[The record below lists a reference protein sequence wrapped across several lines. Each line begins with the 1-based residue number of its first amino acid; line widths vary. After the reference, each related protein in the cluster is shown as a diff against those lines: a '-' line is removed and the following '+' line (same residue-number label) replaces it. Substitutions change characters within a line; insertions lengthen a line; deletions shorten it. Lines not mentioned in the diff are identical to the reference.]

1 MVNPFT
7 DETPDEDLA
16 EISEKYSETDLEELK
31 ALGYDFD
38 SIKSAVP
45 TLGTSDQGFAAS
57 TSSSTSFTAKKTGK
71 LTRSNL
77 PVLEKTF
84 NKNRYNN
91 ASETTFQIG
100 PLTYGPEVQ
109 DIKILEHKAIEE
121 ARGVRTGSDFLV
133 ADGTGDADIH
143 VSLLFSGKKQF
154 EKALKPLIAL
164 FRISPITSVQNEE
177 IRKAVYTDY
186 TENNV
191 EPPKVELLEDARSA
205 LIEAAVSIRVNSVLT
220 ALGQPE
226 GTELTFSLWQE
237 AVKLGLVPGGPY
249 ALNSQAQYEQF
260 LSTIDLNEADPD
272 TLKDQYN
279 FDDEEFASEVPD
291 LSSYKVDRTGFVPV
305 AFAGLELQT
314 DPNLPEAIIVHLFLK
329 RINVG
334 NYLTDFLQYR
344 DVEGLPTAD
353 AKEAFWLNRAIDLYI
368 DRNLPESFV
377 SFDDFGR
384 VAFKFQGEGAELD
397 RFKLSEQLKGFTIGE
412 QEVSNTD
419 NLGRTE
425 AVQINYGIYHK
436 FHFCRL
442 IGEAYPTAQH
452 MGTSS
457 GSLRIAIDTNDPS
470 SYERLHAYKN
480 AADFF
485 VRHVEKFTRFSGW
498 NVDTFLTRLMNFD
511 PQGQSK
517 DAYIEEET
525 PELVDLK
532 RNFYPYRVV
541 TTTDDTLPD
550 LRHIVIE
557 FKETNP
563 EFFEDF
569 GFTVAKGGHNIQV
582 LYDFFCEIF
591 NRAEDVRQ
599 GISSSTAADI
609 LSTKEGRYD
618 VYAFETFFGYGD
630 PDIKANIFNA
640 DTIIA
645 AILEP
650 KTYENS
656 QFTID
661 NAELQRDI
669 ITELLKDQRLTGVL
683 DTLSS
688 DLGLFFD
695 QIGTIS
701 LSWSNIEIPEV
712 LANRI
717 INRFFTWEENAP
729 LNFTETALPS
739 ETESSVLLIDQ
750 SDFAT
755 APAKLRKLIS
765 LIGEKSAREELYRY
779 LIEHK
784 EIGFTDEFKE
794 RLFSAVIRRNPVPIT
809 DKLYDRSGV
818 IKAYHS
824 LAIALEGRGAEFLTE
839 DQLEPMTKQGSNES
853 KIIVGSD
860 GSLATSDELTTAYPD
875 YFYITYEELFDLIGT
890 DFEEE
895 NNWKNF
901 APTFGNMGII
911 NHDPDLFAAGMTDDA
926 VQKAQKQLAVTKNS
940 PVPPSVFFYREDE
953 LEQLSTK
960 LDDEYEQ
967 WFAKMKSLMVDI
979 PFDIEAIVRDAQGR
993 DTGRSEIPQEIADT
1007 LESPSDQ
1014 VSTRIEKMVRR
1025 FQTQDPDAFRNI
1037 QRSLVLSQI
1046 EHLQATTEYDD
1057 LNKLSKLAESGTL
1070 PEEFFNEVAWFDG
1083 IGANGILVPFVMGR
1097 TMNSPIAKYERLTG
1111 VAGETI
1117 ARSIVFPDGDK
1128 SAADGAFRDLVAETV
1143 RRAASGSLTGI
1154 TVSDANVEETKA
1166 AFLKVTA
1173 AQHDNRNDLIKAFPT
1188 MRLYLIEDRGPSLI
1202 VQDNFYG
1209 YHAIQSIDI
1218 THDKYDASLAVI
1230 RVADPF
1236 HLLQGT
1242 AFGVG
1247 EKGNI
1252 EDKIALPTDGQYD
1265 EKFLERIKLRQGRA
1279 IQIRGG
1285 YSADPDNL
1293 DILFT
1298 GRIAEIQPGDV
1309 ITIVAQGWKAEL
1321 MGKQVEF
1328 ELQTVDNSSVADLVI
1343 RTVRDA
1349 KPYGIGEVYTGEE
1362 YNIIS
1367 KIAGNLSAA
1376 EAAAHAAI
1384 NTRSTH
1390 GGGGAAGASFDILG
1404 FTVISGVDAGLDFR
1418 LKNIWIPDDNK
1429 DRFRFFK
1436 DATKH
1441 GWQGAHWVVP
1451 LSPAWD
1457 VLQNATNY
1465 VWGYICQVVPYDGQ
1479 ATLFFGR
1486 PEQLYYY
1493 TGGKRNIGKA
1503 FREIRQR
1510 SVNDMKQNWH
1520 PVIQEFFDS
1529 TFYEL
1534 PGPPNSPEWRVFGD
1548 VPVSVFR
1555 DQVNFRRTN
1564 SDLFITLPN
1573 GVESFRQYL
1582 FAVEDVQENLDFSD
1596 VYRRNQ
1602 KVIASNYNQNFY
1614 TESFQK
1620 IKSMVGPSDTTS
1632 YLLLATYYGLS
1643 LEYLMRHTI
1652 APEAMVRTML
1662 QPQGGTED
1670 IYATLTPYLN
1680 SFLSPLAIENTKSLT
1695 LLEQVQAS
1703 KDQILLNAFL
1713 FATTPFTPDSYLISL
1728 SLDEVTEYYDIAQL
1742 QSDALRFQELYY
1754 SLPEAGTFSIISGN
1768 PRSKQA
1774 FIDAGVSEDY
1784 IDMLSTYWRAAK
1796 VDDNAVSHG
1805 QAMTFSSWLK
1815 LGSQGAETLA
1825 QKKVKDV
1832 VTNLAYA
1839 TPEVGNNPIAT
1850 PSQVVQAART
1860 FFGALIVSQD
1870 AAKKARQQLG
1880 EQFYDAAFNSY
1891 SQKLGANDRFPNPTQ
1906 VFGRGSIANLAQVK
1920 KAIVED
1926 LWRFRAFV
1934 YYFSEFA
1941 AVQESTGFS
1950 NALTEYID
1958 NIKSSSL
1965 FDHKLVHNMKVF
1977 RDYHYITND
1986 RDIIC
1991 NDIAASTRE
2000 MYNSVAIRYP
2010 AELKTSNDMWMPD
2023 FIESKFD
2030 GDSDQVS
2037 VSAETTWTT
2046 WPSTD
2051 DGHVGMQFDD
2061 SVTLQDKK
2069 LAVHTDLNVTR
2080 KEQAAMVGTNV
2091 LTKTMRPM
2099 YRNKL
2104 TILGRPI
2111 KPWDYIYLDDKYTD
2125 MNGMLDVERVV
2136 HHYSHDKG
2144 WTTNI
2149 IPHAACEAN
2158 PGNRQIQAAAFAT
2171 KMDRIYD
2178 LGGYVLNAA
2187 IIATAIPSGGAS
2199 VAAATALRT
2208 AFAASSGTLGKKIGA
2223 TLAKSS
2229 VQAQMRVL
2237 KKTLLSDSL
2246 NVLKAYAVG
2255 QGILYSGNVVTN
2267 LVHTNMRAGSDNL
2280 PVLFMPIMYKG
2291 IPLEAG
2297 IHGTEFTYWSLGSK
2311 LHWARKHFTDGVR
2324 SFFESLDTDRT
2335 PELNSIFKAIE
2346 LQNGLNSVNNDL
2358 LK

>member
-7 DETPDEDLA
+7 DETPDQSLA
-16 EISEKYSETDLEELK
+16 EISEKYSETDLEKLE
-31 ALGYDFD
+31 ALGHDYD
-38 SIKSAVP
+38 SIKKAVP
-45 TLGTSDQGFAAS
+45 FLGTNDQGFNAS
-57 TSSSTSFTAKKTGK
+57 TSASTSFTSKKTGK

-121 ARGVRTGSDFLV
+121 ARGVRAGSDFLV

-177 IRKAVYTDY
+177 IRKALYTDY

-191 EPPKVELLEDARSA
+191 EPPKVELLKDARSA

-249 ALNSQAQYEQF
+249 VLNSQAQYEQF

-279 FDDEEFASEVPD
+279 FDDEGFASEVPD
-291 LSSYKVDRTGFVPV
+291 LLSYRVDRTGFVPV

-344 DVEGLPTAD
+344 DIEGLPTAD

-384 VAFKFQGEGAELD
+384 VAFKFQGESAELD

-412 QEVSNTD
+412 QKVSNTE

-457 GSLRIAIDTNDPS
+457 GSLRIAIDTNDPN

-669 ITELLKDQRLTGVL
+669 ITELLKDQRLTGVV

-688 DLGLFFD
+688 DLGVFFD
-695 QIGTIS
+695 QIGS
-701 LSWSNIEIPEV
+701 LSLVFSSIEIPEALV
-712 LANRI
+712 DRI
-717 INRFFTWEENAP
+717 IERFFTFEPAELSEEGP
-729 LNFTETALPS
+729 SGS
-739 ETESSVLLIDQ
+739 ETENQ
-750 SDFAT
+750 GPT
-755 APAKLRKLIS
+755 RLRELIS

-779 LIEHK
+779 LIQHK

-824 LAIALEGRGAEFLTE
+824 LAIALEGRGAEFLKE
-839 DQLEPMTKQGSNES
+839 DQLEPMTKQGSNEN
-853 KIIVGSD
+853 KIIMGSD
-860 GSLATSDELTTAYPD
+860 GSLVTSDELTTAYPD
-875 YFYITYEELFDLIGT
+875 YFYITYEGLFDLIGT

-967 WFAKMKSLMVDI
+967 WFAKMKSLIVEI

-993 DTGRSEIPQEIADT
+993 DTGRKEIPQDIADA

-1014 VSTRIEKMVRR
+1014 VSTRIEKMIRR

-1083 IGANGILVPFVMGR
+1083 IGANGIIVPFVMGR

-1117 ARSIVFPDGDK
+1117 ARFIVFPDGDK

-1173 AQHDNRNDLIKAFPT
+1173 AQHDNKNDLIKAFPT

-1252 EDKIALPTDGQYD
+1252 EDKVALPTDGQYD
-1265 EKFLERIKLRQGRA
+1265 EKFLERIKLRQGRP

-1384 NTRSTH
+1384 HTRSTH

-1404 FTVISGVDAGLDFR
+1404 FTVISGLDAGLDFR

-1441 GWQGAHWVVP
+1441 GWQGAHWIVP

-1465 VWGYICQVVPYDGQ
+1465 VWGYICQVVPYDGE

-1510 SVNDMKQNWH
+1510 SVNDMKQSWH
-1520 PVIQEFFDS
+1520 PVIQEFFNS
-1529 TFYEL
+1529 TFYDL
-1534 PGPPNSPEWRVFGD
+1534 PGPPNSSEWRVFGD
-1548 VPVSVFR
+1548 VPVNVFR
-1555 DQVNFRRTN
+1555 DPVNFRRTN

-1573 GVESFRQYL
+1573 GVETFRQYL
-1582 FAVEDVQENLDFSD
+1582 LAVDS
-1596 VYRRNQ
+1596 RKK
-1602 KVIASNYNQNFY
+1602 KVTASNYNQNFY
-1614 TESFQK
+1614 TDSFQK

-1643 LEYLMRHTI
+1643 LEYLMRHAI

-1680 SFLSPLAIENTKSLT
+1680 SFLSPSAFENTKSLSA
-1695 LLEQVQAS
+1695 LEEIES
-1703 KDQILLNAFL
+1703 
-1713 FATTPFTPDSYLISL
+1713 SL
-1728 SLDEVTEYYDIAQL
+1728 SLDEATEYYNIAQL

-1754 SLPEAGTFSIISGN
+1754 SLPEASHAWFVIGN

-1784 IDMLSTYWRAAK
+1784 IDMLSTYWDLSK
-1796 VDDNAVSHG
+1796 LDDPSFSSG
-1805 QAMTFSSWLK
+1805 QAMSFGKWLR
-1815 LGSQGAETLA
+1815 LGSQGKETLA
-1825 QKKVKDV
+1825 QKKIKDV
-1832 VTNLAYA
+1832 AQPYA
-1839 TPEVGNNPIAT
+1839 IEYAGENPILTA
-1850 PSQVVQAART
+1850 SEVVQGART

-1870 AAKKARQQLG
+1870 AANKTRLQSG
-1880 EQFYDAAFNSY
+1880 EDFYDAAFNSY
-1891 SQKLGANDRFPNPTQ
+1891 SQKLGANDRFP
-1906 VFGRGSIANLAQVK
+1906 VFERGSTASLAQVK

-1934 YYFSEFA
+1934 YYFGEFA
-1941 AVQESTGFS
+1941 AVQESTGLS

-1958 NIKSSSL
+1958 SIKSSSL
-1965 FDHKLVHNMKVF
+1965 FDHKLIHNMKVF

-2010 AELKTSNDMWMPD
+2010 AELQTSNDMWMPN
-2023 FIESKFD
+2023 FIESMFD

-2080 KEQAAMVGTNV
+2080 KEQAAIVGTNV
-2091 LTKTMRPM
+2091 LTKAMRPM

-2158 PGNRQIQAAAFAT
+2158 PGNRQIQAAVFAT

-2178 LGGYVLNAA
+2178 LAGYLLNAA

-2199 VAAATALRT
+2199 LAAGAALRT
-2208 AFAASSGTLGKKIGA
+2208 AFAASSGTLVKKIGA

-2237 KKTLLSDSL
+2237 KKTLLSDSV

-2255 QGILYSGNVVTN
+2255 QGLLYAGNVVTN

-2297 IHGTEFTYWSLGSK
+2297 LHGTEFTYWCLGSK

-2324 SFFESLDTDRT
+2324 AFFESLDLDRT

-2346 LQNGLNSVNNDL
+2346 LQNGLNSANNDL